1 MILGQSNIVAQDFK
15 GRKNQALKD
24 QTSHQSCSLKK
35 KVFLKISKNS
45 LKNTCAQTCN
55 FIKKET
61 LAQTFF
67 CEFCLIFKNAFSTER
82 LSCLLEIQ

>member
-1 MILGQSNIVAQDFK
+1 MILGQSNIVAQEFK
-15 GRKNQALKD
+15 GGNQALKD
-24 QTSHQSCSLKK
+24 QNQPPELFFKK

-45 LKNTCAQTCN
+45 LKNTCAQTRN

-67 CEFCLIFKNAFSTER
+67 CEFCLIFKNAFSTEHM
-82 LSCLLEIQ
+82 SCLLEIQ

>member
-15 GRKNQALKD
+15 GGNQALKD
-24 QTSHQSCSLKK
+24 QNQPPELFKK
-35 KVFLKISKNS
+35 KGVFKISKNS

-67 CEFCLIFKNAFSTER
+67 CEFCLIFKNAFSTEHM
-82 LSCLLEIQ
+82 SCLVEIQ